1 MNVPSSATV
10 CRRVNERRG
19 RVGPMAEHPLL
30 GKSVVVTRPEE
41 QAGAL
46 VEPLENLGAE
56 VLLVPTI
63 RIVPVPLNDEIRAAV
78 ARLSTYQLVIFTSAN
93 GVAEFLARMREC
105 GVGPDALAG
114 ATVAAVGPR
123 TAAALAAHGVTAGI
137 VPEESVAEG
146 LLDALEAEGRGR
158 PAAAGRAPVV
168 GSVGGAAPA
177 STESTP
183 AASWRVLHPRARK
196 AREVLPDT
204 LREWG
209 ATVDVLPV
217 YDTVAVERLALP
229 FARIAAADYLTF
241 TSASTV
247 ERFVELAERALR
259 AAERPGVAGEDGGGA
274 AAEEGEGAAAEASE
288 GAGRPLAER
297 LAGARI
303 VTIGPATSA
312 AVRAQGLTVAVEAAE
327 HDIHGLVAAIVAD
340 AAS

>member
-1 MNVPSSATV
+1 
-10 CRRVNERRG
+10 
-19 RVGPMAEHPLL
+19 MAEHPLL

-303 VTIGPATSA
+303 VTI
-312 AVRAQGLTVAVEAAE
+312 VRAQGLTVAVEAAE

>member
-1 MNVPSSATV
+1 
-10 CRRVNERRG
+10 
-19 RVGPMAEHPLL
+19 MAEHPLL

-93 GVAEFLARMREC
+93 GVAEFLACMREC
-105 GVGPDALAG
+105 GAGPDALAG

-168 GSVGGAAPA
+168 AGSAGVSASA
-177 STESTP
+177 STQPARATP
-183 AASWRVLHPRARK
+183 LRVLFPRARK

-303 VTIGPATSA
+303 ATIGPATSE

-327 HDIHGLVAAIVAD
+327 HDVHGLVAAIVAD

>member
-1 MNVPSSATV
+1 
-10 CRRVNERRG
+10 
-19 RVGPMAEHPLL
+19 MAEHPLL

-168 GSVGGAAPA
+168 GSAGGGASA
-177 STESTP
+177 STQPARATP
-183 AASWRVLHPRARK
+183 LRVLLPRARK

-303 VTIGPATSA
+303 ATIGPATSA

-327 HDIHGLVAAIVAD
+327 HDVHGLVAAIVAD